1 MFLSLCSLKI
11 QTLQSHFALFI
22 RYWDLVSNRFKDQS
36 VIIYEFD
43 HNQER
48 YHKTQGHQEFPPE
61 SVTKKQTII
70 EGVQSSNIL
79 SFCVKKLIS
88 QPWIVWEGHFQSC
101 WWQPVLRIVL
111 DQKNRLLVVCGRFFM
126 CFFCRTKWLKVVFD
140 RLHIACWWNLSFHFQ
155 FTTNWI
161 VDTWNGL

>member
-1 MFLSLCSLKI
+1 M
-11 QTLQSHFALFI
+11 
-22 RYWDLVSNRFKDQS
+22 SNRFKDQL

-79 SFCVKKLIS
+79 SFCVKKTHIS
-88 QPWIVWEGHFQSC
+88 A
-101 WWQPVLRIVL
+101 L
-111 DQKNRLLVVCGRFFM
+111 DSVRGTLSILLVTASPADSPRSIKQTF
-126 CFFCRTKWLKVVFD
+126 
-140 RLHIACWWNLSFHFQ
+140 
-155 FTTNWI
+155 
-161 VDTWNGL
+161 NGLWTIFNVFFFVEQNR